1 MSDSSRV
8 VIERAGVGDVPTVT
22 PLFGAY
28 RGFYEAA
35 ADAGAEAAYLRER
48 IERGEAVVLVAWQAA
63 GGADPGDR
71 GPGPAS
77 RAREAIGF
85 TLMYPTFTSV
95 AMRAAWILN
104 DLYVAPGGRQRGVG
118 RALLEA
124 AAEAAREAGA
134 MRLELRTAHDNVAA
148 QRLYEA
154 MGWKMDER
162 FRRYTLGL

>member
-1 MSDSSRV
+1 MV
-8 VIERAGVGDVPTVT
+8 ERAGVGDVGAVA

-35 ADAGAEAAYLRER
+35 ADAGAEAAYLRDR
-48 IERGEAVVLVAWQAA
+48 IGRGEAVVLVAWWDS
-63 GGADPGDR
+63 GGAGAGDGATGGT
-71 GPGPAS
+71 GPS
-77 RAREAIGF
+77 REAVGF

-104 DLYVAPGGRQRGVG
+104 DLYVAPEGRRRGVG

-124 AAEAAREAGA
+124 AAGVAREAGA